1 MRNNNQTVHKI
12 VDRRKLSRVLQKTK
26 FNDHCLH
33 SCVLVTPIKN
43 VPNEF
48 AYLWKNW
55 QVYGPLQNEIQNL
68 VEIFCCFQKQYD
80 YRCKNSMTTDKKYE
94 DPHIGYYIAHRLD
107 HLSLR
112 ISFMA
117 LHALQFPNS

>member
-1 MRNNNQTVHKI
+1 M
-12 VDRRKLSRVLQKTK
+12 DRRKLSRVLQKTK

-55 QVYGPLQNEIQNL
+55 QVYGPLENEQFGRDIL
-68 VEIFCCFQKQYD
+68 LFSD

-94 DPHIGYYIAHRLD
+94 DLHIGLLYIAHRLD
-107 HLSLR
+107 HLCYIASLG
-112 ISFMA
+112 ISFMV
-117 LHALQFPNS
+117 LQALQYPNS

>member
-1 MRNNNQTVHKI
+1 M
-12 VDRRKLSRVLQKTK
+12 DRRKLSRVLQKTK

-55 QVYGPLQNEIQNL
+55 QVYGPLENEQFGRDIL
-68 VEIFCCFQKQYD
+68 LFSD

-94 DPHIGYYIAHRLD
+94 DLHIGLRYSTQTR
-107 HLSLR
+107 SLMLYSITWNFIHGVSSVT
-112 ISFMA
+112 ISEF
-117 LHALQFPNS
+117 LRF

>member
-1 MRNNNQTVHKI
+1 MRNNIQTVHKI

-33 SCVLVTPIKN
+33 LCVLVTPIKKI
-43 VPNEF
+43 PNEF

-55 QVYGPLQNEIQNL
+55 QVYGPLENEIQDL
-68 VEIFCCFQKQYD
+68 VEIFCCFQKQHD
-80 YRCKNSMTTDKKYE
+80 FRCKNSMTTDKKNTK
-94 DPHIGYYIAHRLD
+94 IGYYIAHRLD

-117 LHALQFPNS
+117 LQALQFPNS